1 MTLLIFSHALVKKY
15 IVQTRYKYS
24 EWKEYDSYRR
34 LDQAERAVQE
44 VRRQNSKIEIRILNR
59 FTGQIVQRKK

>member
-1 MTLLIFSHALVKKY
+1 MTLLIFSHVLVKKY

-24 EWKEYDSYRR
+24 EWKEHDSYRR

-44 VRRQNSKIEIRILNR
+44 VSRQNSKIEVRILNR